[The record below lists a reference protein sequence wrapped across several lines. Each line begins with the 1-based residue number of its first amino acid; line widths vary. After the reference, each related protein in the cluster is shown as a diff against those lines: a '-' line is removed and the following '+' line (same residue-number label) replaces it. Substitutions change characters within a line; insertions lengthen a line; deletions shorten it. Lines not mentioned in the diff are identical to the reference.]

1 MPGPKPFSYAFLLG
15 RPGCGKSAI
24 HRLLTRFLG
33 AGDSRFTQERV
44 DDFPVLQE
52 ILAADTDFQRHYLKD
67 GGFAITDFTVA
78 DDALKLLSR
87 KVQEKKREHHLI
99 FIEWARPDYTAALR
113 NFDPAVLEESII
125 FYVRCSFDECLRRN
139 RARFENRT
147 SENLDDH
154 IVPEELMRSWYLD
167 DNYEALWL
175 RDPAALRAAAPT
187 EIYVVDNDQP
197 GLERLERDVQRVV
210 ELIRASRK

>member
-1 MPGPKPFSYAFLLG
+1 MATRKQFYYAFLLG

-24 HRLLTRFLG
+24 HRLLTRFL
-33 AGDSRFTQERV
+33 AEGDPAFTQERV
-44 DDFPVLQE
+44 DDFPVLKE
-52 ILAADTDFQRHYLKD
+52 ILAADTGFKRHYLKD

-87 KVQEKKREHHLI
+87 KVQEQKREHHLI

-113 NFDPAVLEESII
+113 NFDRAVLDESVI
-125 FYVRCSFDECLRRN
+125 FHVRCSFDECLRRN

-154 IVPEELMRSWYLD
+154 IVPEDLMRSWYTE
-167 DNYEALWL
+167 DNFETLWL
-175 RDPAALRAAAPT
+175 RDPAALERAAPT
-187 EIYVVDNDQP
+187 EIYVIDNDRP
-197 GLERLERDVQRVV
+197 GLDRLEREVRRIV
-210 ELIRASRK
+210 ELIRAARK